1 MFFPLLLL
9 FQQLRATQPNY
20 FFLVTLLLLIAGG
33 IGWLI
38 AAVLGFA
45 RSPAFGPS
53 ARWFSY
59 AAVCLII
66 YHLQFLL
73 FGVLVFLG
81 INQNSVDLSMALGVG
96 AFFNLFVVLGDV
108 CAILGFV
115 RITFSRYLF
124 RISCL
129 VSRRLLAVG
138 GLVLI
143 ASAAVLFLVG
153 SPNV

>member
-1 MFFPLLLL
+1 MFPLVML
-9 FQQLRATQPNY
+9 FQQLRATQPGY
-20 FFLVTLLLLIAGG
+20 FFLVTLLLLIAGS

-81 INQNSVDLSMALGVG
+81 INQTSVDLSMALGVG
-96 AFFNLFVVLGDV
+96 AFFNLFVVLAAV

-115 RITFSRYLF
+115 RMTNPR
-124 RISCL
+124 
-129 VSRRLLAVG
+129 
-138 GLVLI
+138 
-143 ASAAVLFLVG
+143 
-153 SPNV
+153 

>member
-1 MFFPLLLL
+1 MFPLLML
-9 FQQLRATQPNY
+9 FQQLRATQPGY

-73 FGVLVFLG
+73 FGVLVFLV
-81 INQNSVDLSMALGVG
+81 INQNSLDLSMALEVG
-96 AFFNLFVVLGDV
+96 AFFYLFVVLAAV

-115 RITFSRYLF
+115 RMT
-124 RISCL
+124 
-129 VSRRLLAVG
+129 
-138 GLVLI
+138 
-143 ASAAVLFLVG
+143 
-153 SPNV
+153 SPR